1 MVRVIDLLAGMVTF
15 LLLVVLSGSLA
26 LADGGKGVAVNPLT
40 PSAGGEVTVKG
51 DLLGANST
59 VEVRVVGNGRNV
71 DLGEVQADAEGDF
84 TAKFRLPSDLPA
96 GRYQIVAKGAE
107 SATTEVTI
115 LAAGDL
121 ASPQGMAAD
130 APARER
136 PLAENALLV
145 ALFGALAGLG
155 LFFARTAN
163 SSALGGR

>member
-1 MVRVIDLLAGMVTF
+1 MVRALDLLAGVATF
-15 LLLVVLSGSLA
+15 LLLVALSGSLA

-40 PSAGGEVTVKG
+40 PSAGGEITVKG
-51 DLLGANST
+51 DLLGADST
-59 VEVRVVGNGRNV
+59 VEVRVVGNGQDV
-71 DLGEVQADAEGDF
+71 DLGEVLADAEGDF
-84 TAKFRLPSDLPA
+84 TATFTLPSDLPA
-96 GRYQIVAKGAE
+96 GRYQFVAKGAE

-130 APARER
+130 APVRER

-163 SSALGGR
+163 PSAIRGR